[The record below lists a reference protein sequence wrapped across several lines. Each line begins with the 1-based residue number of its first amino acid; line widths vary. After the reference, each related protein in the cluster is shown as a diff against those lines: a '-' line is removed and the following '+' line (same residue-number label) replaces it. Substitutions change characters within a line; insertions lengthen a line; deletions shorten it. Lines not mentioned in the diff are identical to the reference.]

1 MTVNFN
7 PTAPGS
13 VAALLGTHEIQA
25 GKNAPPDKQ
34 FVELPQDHATISSI
48 GDLVTA
54 ALKQPEVR
62 ADRVSTLREAIAS
75 GTYKIEPPAIAS
87 SLLADQL

>member
-13 VAALLGTHEIQA
+13 VVAFLGTHETQA
-25 GKNAPPDKQ
+25 GKNAPLDKQ
-34 FVELPQDHATISSI
+34 LVELPQDHATISSV

-62 ADRVSTLREAIAS
+62 ADKVSAIREAIAS
-75 GTYKIEPPAIAS
+75 GTYKVEPHAIAS
-87 SLLADQL
+87 SLLSDQI